1 MSNIVIAIPTYKR
14 PKMLSELIISIAES
28 EFDRVLIDD
37 VRIIVLDNDI
47 DKSAQEIINK
57 FIFEYQEKFKIHY
70 YNYPIK
76 GLVNVRNELLKK
88 SLDLHPDFIVFIDDD
103 EFVSKEWLNELVKSI
118 VINEVDAAR
127 GPVIA
132 KLPHNNFKA
141 GTLKLF
147 ERETHKESIPLQNWT
162 TGNLIL
168 RRTSLE
174 KYNVWFD
181 IRFNSV
187 GSEDTYFGTL
197 MTKKGAK
204 IIWSSKAIVYETI
217 PETRTKIKW
226 FINRRFRGASMFTY
240 ILKLE
245 RSNLKIIKK
254 MAISF
259 AYIIYGIITLAF
271 ILTPFKIKYLGLLKI
286 TEGIGG
292 VAGLFNIQYKE
303 YK

>member
-14 PKMLSELIISIAES
+14 PKMLSELIISIS
-28 EFDRVLIDD
+28 ECRINRALIDD
-37 VRIIVLDNDI
+37 VRIIVVDNDI
-47 DKSAQEIINK
+47 DKSAQEIINRLIVE
-57 FIFEYQEKFKIHY
+57 FQEKFKIHY
-70 YNYPIK
+70 YNYPMK
-76 GLVNVRNELLKK
+76 GLVNVRNELLKR
-88 SLDLHPDFIVFIDDD
+88 SLSLRPDFIVFIDDD
-103 EFVSKEWLNELVKSI
+103 EFVSQDWLNELVKSI
-118 VINEVDAAR
+118 IINHTDAAR

-132 KLPHNNFKA
+132 KLPSKNFKSS
-141 GTLKLF
+141 TLNLF
-147 ERETHKESIPLQNWT
+147 ERETHKESVPLQTWT

-187 GSEDTYFGTL
+187 GSEDTYFGTQ
-197 MTKKGAK
+197 MAKKGAK

-217 PETRTKIKW
+217 PEKRTEINW
-226 FINRRFRGASMFTY
+226 FIKRRFRGASMFTY

-245 RSNLKIIKK
+245 KSNFKIIKK
-254 MAISF
+254 LMISI
-259 AYIIYGIITLAF
+259 AYIIYGLLTFVFII
-271 ILTPFKIKYLGLLKI
+271 TPFKIKYNGLLKM

-292 VAGLFNIQYKE
+292 VAGLFNLQYKE